1 MFVVGVV
8 IVYEVVVRVLMV
20 VNDNLINVSILYN

>member
-1 MFVVGVV
+1 MFVVGVI

>member
-1 MFVVGVV
+1 MFVVGVI

-20 VNDNLINVSILYN
+20 VNDNLIKVSILYN

>member
-1 MFVVGVV
+1 MFVVGVI
-8 IVYEVVVRVLMV
+8 IVYEVDVRVLMV